1 MIKKSLLTNVFY
13 FFNIVAKMTKRIHSV
28 QNDQK
33 IIDALKKLPNCIYDK
48 KHDLKLYLNNNKSRS
63 NETRFEHISKKYHEL
78 RVRDIESIPEGINNY
93 IEYVKNKHLK
103 DTYSYLIS
111 RQGKD
116 KGFIKVD
123 ILVDKFDKKKGYIKT
138 IYVSYRWKKKR

>member
-1 MIKKSLLTNVFY
+1 
-13 FFNIVAKMTKRIHSV
+13 MTKRIHSV

-78 RVRDIESIPEGINNY
+78 RVRDIKSIPEGINNY

-123 ILVDKFDKKKGYIKT
+123 ILIDKFDKKKGYIKT